1 MIIRLRKS
9 AQKELQKIFYGN
21 PNSALKIEIFLTKL
35 QSIPNPTTLPN
46 AKKLQGFSNHY
57 RWRIGDYRIIG
68 IVENGEFKII
78 EIIKIAKRDD
88 NTYK

>member
-9 AQKELQKIFYGN
+9 AQKNYKIFYGN
-21 PNSALKIEIFLTKL
+21 PNSALKIEVFLTKL
-35 QSIPNPTTLPN
+35 QSIPNPTALPN
-46 AKKLQGFSNHY
+46 AKKLQGFSNRY

-68 IVENGEFKII
+68 IIENGEFKII